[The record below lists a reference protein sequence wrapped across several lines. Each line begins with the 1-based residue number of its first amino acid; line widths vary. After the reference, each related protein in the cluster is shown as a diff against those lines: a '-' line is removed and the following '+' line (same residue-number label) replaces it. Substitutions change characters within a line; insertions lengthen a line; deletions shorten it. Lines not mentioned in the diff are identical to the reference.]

1 MKLDLRKTKAATNV
15 AETPVAADDELVLDD
30 PQVPWQE
37 RLGLDLTR
45 KQWIGFVIRI
55 IFLMSG
61 VVGLKIYEVKNINQ
75 LNLEKSILSKEVSDL
90 QAQKQKLEKKIEGFG
105 ALSRQSKQFN
115 TKLDI
120 IHSIMNDRIWAIR
133 GLDQIR
139 SAIPEKVWLNKIK
152 YRQKKFVI
160 DGASTSNKEIERF
173 VESLENTQLFS
184 QVHLNQMTERAQT
197 AHSDDFNRRLFT
209 IQSILK

>member
-1 MKLDLRKTKAATNV
+1 MKLDLRKSKAATSV
-15 AETPVAADDELVLDD
+15 AEAPAAADDELVLDD

-45 KQWIGFVIRI
+45 TQWVNLVIRV
-55 IFLMSG
+55 IFLMAG
-61 VVGLKIYEVKNINQ
+61 IVGLKIYEVKNIKR
-75 LNLEKSILSKEVSDL
+75 LNFERSILSKEVSELKD
-90 QAQKQKLEKKIEGFG
+90 QKQKLEKKIEGFG

-120 IHSIMNDRIWAIR
+120 IQSIMNDRIWAIK

-139 SAIPEKVWLNKIK
+139 SSIPEKVWLNKIK

-184 QVHLNQMTERAQT
+184 QVHLNQMTEREQVAR
-197 AHSDDFNRRLFT
+197 SGVNRRFFT
-209 IQSILK
+209 VQSILK